1 MSEENKD
8 GVENSIKKWIK
19 ETGFPLEMQAAHVF
33 NELGYDVR
41 QSYVVKDIQE
51 NKPREIDILATY
63 PFELDRGITRI
74 FCILEC
80 KSSKHPW
87 LVFDGENTLSS
98 YNMLHSFAIMS
109 PDALSEIGN
118 VILNDKSR
126 ESWEIFQHSPKCG
139 YALRQP
145 FSDKDTGYTAAM
157 NVLKACCNMIEPTE
171 KYSLPQINVAFP
183 ILVVDKP
190 IFECAYVEG
199 ELTVKQVPHSKFLFS
214 SYIPN
219 FAISRINI
227 VHIDH
232 LDSFAKH
239 YINVATKLRKI
250 LEPIEQK
257 AMDKIKGQS

>member
-8 GVENSIKKWIK
+8 GVEASIKKWLK

-51 NKPREIDILATY
+51 DKPREIDILAKY
-63 PFELDRGITRI
+63 PFELDLGITKI

-109 PDALSEIGN
+109 PDAFSAISG
-118 VILNDKSR
+118 ILFSDKSR
-126 ESWEIFQHSPKCG
+126 KSWELFQRSPKCG

-157 NVLKACCNMIEPTE
+157 NVLKACRNMVEPPQKT
-171 KYSLPQINVAFP
+171 SLPNINVAFP

-199 ELTVKQVPHSKFLFS
+199 ELVVKEVPHSKFLFS
-214 SYIPN
+214 SYIPDL
-219 FAISRINI
+219 AVSRINI

-239 YINVATKLRKI
+239 YINVATKLREM
-250 LEPIEQK
+250 LAETEQNAMEK
-257 AMDKIKGQS
+257 AKGRS